1 MQNVTK
7 KFMDGAKMG
16 MTRKH
21 YEMIANA
28 ISETN
33 GNFLISKKVLVKK
46 LVTAFELDNERFDYE
61 IFEEACK

>member
-1 MQNVTK
+1 MT
-7 KFMDGAKMG
+7 

-33 GNFLISKKVLVKK
+33 GNFLISKKRLVKK
-46 LVTAFELDNERFDYE
+46 LVTAFELANARFDNE
-61 IFEEACK
+61 IFKEDCK

>member
-1 MQNVTK
+1 MT
-7 KFMDGAKMG
+7 

-21 YEMIANA
+21 YEMIANV
-28 ISETN
+28 ISETSR
-33 GNFLISKKVLVKK
+33 GNTLMISKKVLVRK

>member
-1 MQNVTK
+1 MS
-7 KFMDGAKMG
+7 

-21 YEMIANA
+21 YEMIASA

-33 GNFLISKKVLVKK
+33 GDMLISKKVLVRK

-61 IFEEACK
+61 IFEVACKLAH

>member
-1 MQNVTK
+1 
-7 KFMDGAKMG
+7 MG
-16 MTRKH
+16 MSRKH